1 MEANRGVGGPEG
13 GGAQKR
19 EAGETPN
26 WKTRRGIDG
35 KDRNLIGMKKE
46 RWRVELRRR
55 SLQV

>member
-1 MEANRGVGGPEG
+1 MEANRGVRGLEG

-35 KDRNLIGMKKE
+35 KGRNLIGMKKE